1 MNQMAPFYSDDYGP
15 LLLRCY
21 WNHFKPAVTLD
32 GEEIIIAVNGHPK
45 VKLIPVEKNTISR
58 KPGSAKGFGHIT
70 DSFFDPLP
78 EDFIREFY
86 K

>member
-1 MNQMAPFYSDDYGP
+1 MLVNMHESKTNLSKLIKRA
-15 LLLRCY
+15 
-21 WNHFKPAVTLD
+21 LD

-45 VKLIPVEKNTISR
+45 VKLTPVEKSNVSR
-58 KPGSAKGFGHIT
+58 KQGSAKGLGRIN

-78 EDFIREFY
+78 EDVIREFY

>member
-1 MNQMAPFYSDDYGP
+1 MLVNMHESKTNLSKLIKRA
-15 LLLRCY
+15 
-21 WNHFKPAVTLD
+21 LD

-58 KPGSAKGFGHIT
+58 KPGSARGFGHIT